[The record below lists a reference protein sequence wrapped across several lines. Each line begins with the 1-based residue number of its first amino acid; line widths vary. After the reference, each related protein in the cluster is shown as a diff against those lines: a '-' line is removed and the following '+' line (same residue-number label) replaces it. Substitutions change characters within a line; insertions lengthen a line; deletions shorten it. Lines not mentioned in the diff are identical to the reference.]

1 MTEQKFKNVSIKLT
15 EEEHRKLKVLAA
27 EMGLTI
33 KALLLMC
40 VERLRE
46 EKDRG

>member
-1 MTEQKFKNVSIKLT
+1 MSDSFCVKCVFK
-15 EEEHRKLKVLAA
+15 KLKVLVA

-46 EKDRG
+46 GKEMDK